1 MLIDDLISIK
11 NSLETTYKDFGK
23 MKPYMLLKFCKNIIL
38 REKDNFSQTELLS
51 IINQI
56 FGTNISYIIFNKF
69 FHSFIKTE
77 KSSKKKELKK
87 TKDEV
92 EIKNEDIKKDS
103 SNDDEPIKKSD
114 DIVPKDTKKVNSKMI
129 TPDLPKVE
137 TQTGIIESKNT
148 KRIK

>member
-38 REKDNFSQTELLS
+38 KEKDNFSQTELLS

-77 KSSKKKELKK
+77 KSSKKKEIEK
-87 TKDEV
+87 TKNEV
-92 EIKNEDIKKDS
+92 ENKKEDIKKDTPNEVPNLKTKKIVS
-103 SNDDEPIKKSD
+103 KKEENVNGGSFLNLPNVEPIN
-114 DIVPKDTKKVNSKMI
+114 VG
-129 TPDLPKVE
+129 L
-137 TQTGIIESKNT
+137 IESQNKD
-148 KRIK
+148 RIK